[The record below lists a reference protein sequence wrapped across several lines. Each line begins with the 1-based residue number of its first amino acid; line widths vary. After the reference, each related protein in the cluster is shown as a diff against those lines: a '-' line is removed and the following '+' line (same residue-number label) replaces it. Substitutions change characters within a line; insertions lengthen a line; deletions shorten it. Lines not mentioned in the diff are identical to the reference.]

1 MKLDYSYVVIVV
13 MEVKQMKIK
22 INGSQT
28 ILNKKEGQRIGNMK
42 PRFVNIKLDEGEV
55 MYTGVATL
63 RA

>member
-1 MKLDYSYVVIVV
+1 
-13 MEVKQMKIK
+13 MKIK

-28 ILNKKEGQRIGNMK
+28 ILNKKEGQRISNMK

-63 RA
+63 RV